1 MAAARIGSAGAVMCP
16 TCGAGPHCYCDSTA
30 HHDAAGQPTN
40 DNDGREEGSASADR
54 PWMGS
59 GAVHSPCRGVV
70 SPASDAR

>member
-1 MAAARIGSAGAVMCP
+1 MAAARIGLAGAVMCP
-16 TCGAGPHCYCDSTA
+16 TCGTVPHCYGNNNSMVHGGATNN
-30 HHDAAGQPTN
+30 DAS
-40 DNDGREEGSASADR
+40 EEGSASADR